1 MWSQSFST
9 LGQFGLPHNMA
20 ALRELDFVAQ
30 GNRASASEN
39 KVKAASPFITNSTSH
54 AVTLLVHSTVCK
66 PVTSP
71 PRFKGRRMR
80 FYILMEDVGKGY
92 VGWEINF

>member
-9 LGQFGLPHNMA
+9 LGHFGLPHNMA
-20 ALRELDFVAQ
+20 VLRELDFVAQ

-54 AVTLLVHSTVCK
+54 SVTLLVHSVVCK
-66 PVTSP
+66 PVTALPDS
-71 PRFKGRRMR
+71 KGG
-80 FYILMEDVGKGY
+80 E
-92 VGWEINF
+92 